1 MQRNHGRW
9 LGRNLLIAVAGISA
23 LLAAQ
28 SFEAPCEISWH
39 LPLGQGSVPATI
51 VDVAVASLVS
61 CALIIAGNRG
71 RRALASVP
79 LAIASASCC
88 LMGLAVQGTGEPLS
102 IFGLILM
109 SAGGTVLL
117 FCWLAAVCAQRDIGI
132 VELMIEIEV
141 LASAAAILPSLL
153 SASWCQALA
162 GMSVA
167 ASAVALCLIQRPA
180 PSASE
185 TERSFTLEPSSLAKI
200 LCSFF
205 VIGLVVGSLQ
215 YSVFLQQAEGEMFPV
230 IITAISRSHS
240 CSGSLTAA
248 GTSTCRCGRKWLQ
261 PFRWSLLS

>member
-28 SFEAPCEISWH
+28 SFEAPCEISWY

-71 RRALASVP
+71 GRALASVP

-132 VELMIEIEV
+132 VELMIEVEV

-180 PSASE
+180 PSSSE
-185 TERSFTLEPSSLAKI
+185 AERVFYPRAIFVGENPLQLFCYRTGGRILAV
-200 LCSFF
+200 L
-205 VIGLVVGSLQ
+205 GL
-215 YSVFLQQAEGEMFPV
+215 P
-230 IITAISRSHS
+230 
-240 CSGSLTAA
+240 AA
-248 GTSTCRCGRKWLQ
+248 GRRRDVPRHHYRHIARTRALA
-261 PFRWSLLS
+261 L

>member
-28 SFEAPCEISWH
+28 SFEAPCEISWY

-71 RRALASVP
+71 GRALASVP

-132 VELMIEIEV
+132 VELMIEV
-141 LASAAAILPSLL
+141 
-153 SASWCQALA
+153 
-162 GMSVA
+162 
-167 ASAVALCLIQRPA
+167 
-180 PSASE
+180 
-185 TERSFTLEPSSLAKI
+185 
-200 LCSFF
+200 
-205 VIGLVVGSLQ
+205 
-215 YSVFLQQAEGEMFPV
+215 
-230 IITAISRSHS
+230 
-240 CSGSLTAA
+240 
-248 GTSTCRCGRKWLQ
+248 
-261 PFRWSLLS
+261 

>member
-1 MQRNHGRW
+1 MCIRDRASPSPSAAPSSSVMGLPSASTAVTPVPDVYKRQPLQRNHGRW

-28 SFEAPCEISWH
+28 SFEAPCEIPWY

-71 RRALASVP
+71 GRALASVP

-132 VELMIEIEV
+132 VEL
-141 LASAAAILPSLL
+141 LSL
-153 SASWCQALA
+153 
-162 GMSVA
+162 
-167 ASAVALCLIQRPA
+167 IH
-180 PSASE
+180 
-185 TERSFTLEPSSLAKI
+185 I
-200 LCSFF
+200 
-205 VIGLVVGSLQ
+205 
-215 YSVFLQQAEGEMFPV
+215 
-230 IITAISRSHS
+230 
-240 CSGSLTAA
+240 
-248 GTSTCRCGRKWLQ
+248 
-261 PFRWSLLS
+261 

>member
-28 SFEAPCEISWH
+28 PFEAPCEISWY

-71 RRALASVP
+71 GRALASVP

-88 LMGLAVQGTGEPLS
+88 LIGLAAQGTGEPLS

-132 VELMIEIEV
+132 VELMIEVEV

-180 PSASE
+180 PSSSE
-185 TERSFTLEPSSLAKI
+185 A
-200 LCSFF
+200 
-205 VIGLVVGSLQ
+205 
-215 YSVFLQQAEGEMFPV
+215 
-230 IITAISRSHS
+230 
-240 CSGSLTAA
+240 
-248 GTSTCRCGRKWLQ
+248 
-261 PFRWSLLS
+261 

>member
-28 SFEAPCEISWH
+28 SFEAPCEISWY

-88 LMGLAVQGTGEPLS
+88 LMGLAMQGTGEPLS

-109 SAGGTVLL
+109 STGGTVLL

-132 VELMIEIEV
+132 AELMIEVEV

-153 SASWCQALA
+153 PASWCQVLA

-185 TERSFTLEPSSLAKI
+185 AERSFTLEPSSLAKI

-230 IITAISRSHS
+230 IITAISLALVLWLFNRGRDFNLSVWTKVVATL
-240 CSGSLTAA
+240 SLVA
-248 GTSTCRCGRKWLQ
+248 LI
-261 PFRWSLLS
+261 